1 MLLIHPIRYRLRLE
15 PDLTHFKFKGRVEI
29 QLDIQGQGNELAL
42 DVLELQIQRCQVRS
56 GNGFMDCSFKLD
68 AQKEKLEITLPAAL
82 SGVLTLG
89 IDYLGEINNKM
100 AGFYRSKTVLHDQ
113 ETYIALTQFQ
123 EQDARR
129 AFPCLDH
136 PAQKAVFEIELIIPA
151 HLTAIS
157 NCPIEKE
164 EALADNKKRV
174 RFQPTPKMST
184 YLVFFSVGEF
194 AFLEDPGKVQVR
206 VAALPS
212 LLEYAEYS
220 LKFGRKS
227 LAYSEDYYDVPYPLP
242 KLDLIAIADFIFGAM
257 ENWGAITFRENA
269 LLLYPGITSKAGE
282 ERICEVIAHEIA
294 HQWFGNLVTPSD
306 WKYLWL
312 NESFATYFGYGVV
325 DHYYPEW
332 EVWDQFVHEQ
342 VDIAL
347 QRDAYQETTPIEI
360 AGTERV
366 TINLSTA
373 PIIYSKGGS
382 MLRMIE
388 AYIGPQNF
396 QTGLRHYLKKFEYA
410 CAASHDLWDA
420 FTEASAKPIGR
431 IMKTWVEQPGFPL
444 LTATRTDNRLNIRQ
458 ERFTYLPLHSEQVW
472 PVPLVVN
479 CYYRDGSSKT
489 IATLLETAQTTLEL
503 DPEVTVYKLN
513 FGQRGF
519 FRVHYLDKP
528 NLTELG
534 TRVLNKTLP
543 PLDRWGLDNDLYAL
557 VRKGSIRL
565 ADYLEFFAYYRNED
579 AWLPLLS
586 ISDNLLHAYLVMDPK
601 QRARITA
608 VAKPFLA
615 RVMDAI
621 AYEPKPGEKHG
632 VSILRE
638 QIIWLSALLGLK
650 PVVTLCIEQF
660 QKLLQKGV
668 IHEDLMK
675 SVMKVAALQG
685 NQATFTWLEKNL
697 KTTTS
702 EHTRTNITIALG
714 CFQKQELIEQAKQ
727 FILSEI
733 PARNISIAI
742 GCLAANPHAIPGMW
756 DWYLANLHKFEAYHP
771 LSYERVIAAI
781 IPICGMGKEQAIK
794 SFFSDYIKK
803 NKKVRDAVNLSLE
816 RLEVNLRMRGR
827 I

>member
-1 MLLIHPIRYRLRLE
+1 MLLVNPIHYRLHLE
-15 PDLTHFKFKGRVEI
+15 PDLVTFKFKGLVEI
-29 QLDIQGQGNELAL
+29 QLDIQGQGAELAL
-42 DVLELQIQRCQVRS
+42 DAVDLEIQRCQFS
-56 GNGFMDCSFKLD
+56 LSNGFTDCAFKVD
-68 AQKEKLEITLPAAL
+68 TPNEKLLITLP
-82 SGVLTLG
+82 SDRTGKISVK
-89 IDYLGEINNKM
+89 IDYQGQINNKM
-100 AGFYRSKTVLHDQ
+100 AGFYRSKTVLNDQ
-113 ETYIALTQFQ
+113 ETYIALTQFG
-123 EQDARR
+123 ENDARR

-136 PAQKAVFEIELIIPA
+136 PAQKAVFELELIIA
-151 HLTAIS
+151 SHLTAIS

-164 EALADNKKRV
+164 EVLTDGRKRV
-174 RFQPTPKMST
+174 KFQATPKMST

-194 AFLEDPGKVQVR
+194 AFLADAGQVQVR

-212 LLEYAEYS
+212 MLEYAKYS
-220 LKFGRKS
+220 LDFGRKS
-227 LAYSEDYYDVPYPLP
+227 LSYSEDYYGIPYPLP
-242 KLDLIAIADFIFGAM
+242 KLDLIAIADFAFGAM

-269 LLLYPGITSKAGE
+269 LLHYPGITSKAGE

-294 HQWFGNLVTPSD
+294 HQWFGDLVTPSD

-366 TINLSTA
+366 AINLSTS

-388 AYIGPQNF
+388 AYIGDRNF
-396 QTGLRHYLKKFEYA
+396 QNGLQHYLKKFEYA
-410 CAASHDLWDA
+410 CATSHDLWDA
-420 FTEASAKPIGR
+420 FEEASAKPISR
-431 IMKTWVEQPGFPL
+431 IMKAWVEQPGFPL
-444 LTATRTDNRLNIRQ
+444 LIATRSNNSLTIRQ
-458 ERFTYLPLHSEQVW
+458 ERFTYLLVHSEQVW
-472 PVPLVVN
+472 PVPLVIK
-479 CYYRDGSSKT
+479 CFYGDGSSKS
-489 IATLLETAQTTLEL
+489 ITLLLESSQTTLEL
-503 DPEVTVYKLN
+503 DPEVTAYKLN
-513 FGQRGF
+513 DGQRGF
-519 FRVHYLDKP
+519 FRVHYQDNQ

-557 VRKGSIRL
+557 FRKGSITL
-565 ADYLEFFAYYRNED
+565 ADYLDFFAYYRNEN

-608 VAKPFLA
+608 IAKPFLA
-615 RVMDAI
+615 RVMDSI
-621 AYEPKPGEKHG
+621 GYEPRPGEKHG

-650 PVVTLCIEQF
+650 SVVTLCLEKF
-660 QKLLQKGV
+660 QELMQKGK

-675 SVMKVAALQG
+675 SIMKVAALQG
-685 NQATFTWLEKNL
+685 NQATFTWFEKTL
-697 KTTTS
+697 KTTPS

-714 CFQKQELIEQAKQ
+714 CFQKQELIERAKQ
-727 FILSEI
+727 YILSEI
-733 PARNISIAI
+733 PARNIFIAI
-742 GCLAANPHAIPGMW
+742 GSLTTNPHAIPGMW
-756 DWYLANLHKFEAYHP
+756 DWYLANLKKFEAYHP
-771 LSYERVIAAI
+771 LHYERIIASI
-781 IPICGMGKEQAIK
+781 IPICGIGKEQTIRN
-794 SFFSDYIKK
+794 FFNDYLKK
-803 NKKVRDAVNLSLE
+803 NDKFQDAVKWSLE

>member
-1 MLLIHPIRYRLRLE
+1 MLLVNPIHYRLRLE
-15 PDLTHFKFKGRVEI
+15 PDLVTFKFKGLVEI
-29 QLDIQGQGNELAL
+29 QLDIQGQGAELAL
-42 DVLELQIQRCQVRS
+42 DAVDLEIQRCQFS
-56 GNGFMDCSFKLD
+56 LSNGFTDCAFKVD
-68 AQKEKLEITLPAAL
+68 TPNEKLLITLP
-82 SGVLTLG
+82 SDRTGKISVK
-89 IDYLGEINNKM
+89 IDYQGQINNKM
-100 AGFYRSKTVLHDQ
+100 AGFYRSKTVLNDQ
-113 ETYIALTQFQ
+113 ETYIALTQFG
-123 EQDARR
+123 ENDARR

-136 PAQKAVFEIELIIPA
+136 PAQKAVFELELIIA
-151 HLTAIS
+151 SHLTAIS

-164 EALADNKKRV
+164 EVLTDGRKRV
-174 RFQPTPKMST
+174 KFQATPKMST

-194 AFLEDPGKVQVR
+194 AFLADAGQVQVR

-212 LLEYAEYS
+212 MLEYAKYS
-220 LKFGRKS
+220 LDFGRKS
-227 LAYSEDYYDVPYPLP
+227 LSYSEDYYGIPYPLP
-242 KLDLIAIADFIFGAM
+242 KLDLIAIADFAFGAM

-269 LLLYPGITSKAGE
+269 LLHYPGITSKAGE

-294 HQWFGNLVTPSD
+294 HQWFGDLVTPSD

-366 TINLSTA
+366 AINLSTS

-388 AYIGPQNF
+388 AYIGDRNF
-396 QTGLRHYLKKFEYA
+396 QNGLQHYLKKFEYA
-410 CAASHDLWDA
+410 CATSHDLWDA
-420 FTEASAKPIGR
+420 FEEASAKPISR
-431 IMKTWVEQPGFPL
+431 MMKAWVEQPGFPL
-444 LTATRTDNRLNIRQ
+444 LIATRSNNSLTIRQ
-458 ERFTYLPLHSEQVW
+458 ERFTYLLVHSEQVW
-472 PVPLVVN
+472 PVPLVIK
-479 CYYRDGSSKT
+479 CFYRDGSSKS
-489 IATLLETAQTTLEL
+489 ITLLLESSQTTLEL
-503 DPEVTVYKLN
+503 DPEVTAYKLN
-513 FGQRGF
+513 DGQRGF
-519 FRVHYLDKP
+519 FRVHYQDNQ

-557 VRKGSIRL
+557 FRKGSITL
-565 ADYLEFFAYYRNED
+565 ADYLDFFAYYRNEN

-608 VAKPFLA
+608 IAKPFLA
-615 RVMDAI
+615 RVMDSI
-621 AYEPKPGEKHG
+621 GYEPRLGEKHG

-650 PVVTLCIEQF
+650 SVVTLCLEKF
-660 QKLLQKGV
+660 QELMQKGK

-675 SVMKVAALQG
+675 SIMKVAALQG
-685 NQATFTWLEKNL
+685 NQATFTWFEKIL
-697 KTTTS
+697 KTTPS

-727 FILSEI
+727 YILSEI
-733 PARNISIAI
+733 PARNIFIAI
-742 GCLAANPHAIPGMW
+742 GSLTTNPHAIPGMW
-756 DWYLANLHKFEAYHP
+756 DWYLANLKKFEAYHP
-771 LSYERVIAAI
+771 LHYERIIASI
-781 IPICGMGKEQAIK
+781 IPICGIGKEQTIRN
-794 SFFSDYIKK
+794 FFNDYLKK
-803 NKKVRDAVNLSLE
+803 NDKFQDAVKWSLE